1 MKILITGACGYVGTE
16 LTNEL
21 LNKKKI
27 IALDTMWFGNY
38 LKNHKNLKIVK
49 SDVRNFDHKILKK
62 VDVVVHL
69 ANIANDP
76 SAELNKELSWDVNV
90 LGTLRLIELS
100 IKYKVKKFIYASSG
114 SVYGISKKKKVTED
128 TELLPI
134 SLYNKTKMV
143 AEKILLN
150 YQNRIKLFIVRPA
163 TVCGISKRMRFD
175 TVVNDLTQQSFK
187 TKLTVF
193 GGKQIRPNLHIKDM
207 INIYKFMINKNIKP
221 GIYNAGFENLSIIDI
236 AKKIKVKNNCTVKV
250 LKDKKDPRSYRQ
262 DSTKLLKTGYKQGY
276 FVSDAI
282 DEIYLGLKNK
292 KIKVKKS
299 NFTVKWMKKLGF

>member
-16 LTNEL
+16 LV
-21 LNKKKI
+21 NKLINNNKI
-27 IALDTMWFGNY
+27 IALDTMWFGNF
-38 LKNHKNLKIVK
+38 LDKHKNLKIIK
-49 SDVRNFDHKILKK
+49 SDVRNFDHKILKNIDT
-62 VDVVVHL
+62 VIHL

-76 SAELNKELSWDVNV
+76 SAELNKDLSWDVNV

-100 IKYKVKKFIYASSG
+100 IKYKVKKFIFASSG
-114 SVYGISKKKKVTED
+114 SVYGISKKRKVTED
-128 TELLPI
+128 TKLLPI

-150 YQNRIKLFIVRPA
+150 YKNKIKLFIVRPA
-163 TVCGISKRMRFD
+163 TVCGVSKRMRFD

-193 GGKQIRPNLHIKDM
+193 GGNQIRPNLHIKDM
-207 INIYKFMINKNIKP
+207 INIYEFMLYKKIKP

-236 AKKIKVKNNCTVKV
+236 AKKIQKKTNCEIHI

-262 DSTKLLKTGYKQGY
+262 DSSKLLKAGYKQSF
-276 FVSDAI
+276 FVSNAI
-282 DEIYLGLKNK
+282 DEIYIALKNK
-292 KIKVKKS
+292 KIKVKEI

>member
-16 LTNEL
+16 LTNQL
-21 LNKKKI
+21 IHRHKI
-27 IALDTMWFGNY
+27 TALDTMWFGNF
-38 LKNHKNLKIVK
+38 LNKHKNLKIIK
-49 SDVRNFDHKILKK
+49 SDVRNFDEKILKN

-76 SAELNKELSWDVNV
+76 SAEINKNLSWDVNV

-100 IKYKVKKFIYASSG
+100 IKHKVKKFIYASSG
-114 SVYGISKKKKVTED
+114 SVYGVSKKKNVTEE

-150 YQNRIKLFIVRPA
+150 YQKNIKLFIVRPA

-187 TKLTVF
+187 NKLTVF
-193 GGKQIRPNLHIKDM
+193 GGSQIRPNLHIRDM
-207 INIYKFMINKNIKP
+207 INIYEFIIKNEIKP

-236 AKKIKVKNNCTVKV
+236 AKKIRKKTNCEIKV

-262 DSTKLLKTGYKQGY
+262 DSSKLLKAGYKQCFY
-276 FVSDAI
+276 VSDAI
-282 DEIYLGLKNK
+282 DEIYMALKNN
-292 KIKVKKS
+292 KIKVEKI

>member
-100 IKYKVKKFIYASSG
+100 IKYK
-114 SVYGISKKKKVTED
+114 
-128 TELLPI
+128 
-134 SLYNKTKMV
+134 
-143 AEKILLN
+143 
-150 YQNRIKLFIVRPA
+150 
-163 TVCGISKRMRFD
+163 
-175 TVVNDLTQQSFK
+175 
-187 TKLTVF
+187 
-193 GGKQIRPNLHIKDM
+193 
-207 INIYKFMINKNIKP
+207 
-221 GIYNAGFENLSIIDI
+221 
-236 AKKIKVKNNCTVKV
+236 
-250 LKDKKDPRSYRQ
+250 
-262 DSTKLLKTGYKQGY
+262 
-276 FVSDAI
+276 
-282 DEIYLGLKNK
+282 
-292 KIKVKKS
+292 
-299 NFTVKWMKKLGF
+299 